1 VKPDIVVIGS
11 VNHDLTVVTTRFPL
25 PGESVLG
32 TDHYSGGGGKGANQ
46 AVAAGRLGA
55 KVAIVSRVGDDEHG
69 RSLVE
74 ALATENIDVSAI
86 GVDSDA
92 PTGLAVITVDQ
103 HAENMIVVSPGANMG
118 LLPTHLDADLIA
130 DVPVVLTQLEIP
142 VEAVTAAARLTT
154 GTFIVNPAPGRPL
167 PVELLNRVDVLVP
180 NRSELGLLAGTER
193 PDTTADVV
201 QAARSIGTNAAVVV
215 TLGADG
221 ALLVT
226 KDQVQAFPS
235 PDVSPVDPTG
245 AGDAFC
251 AAVAHG
257 LAVGMELSRAIERA
271 VVAGALA
278 TTRQGAQA
286 GMPTNEEVEA
296 VLGH

>member
-1 VKPDIVVIGS
+1 MKPDIVVIGS

-142 VEAVTAAARLTT
+142 VETVTAAARLTT

-296 VLGH
+296 VLAH

>member
-1 VKPDIVVIGS
+1 VIGS

>member
-1 VKPDIVVIGS
+1 
-11 VNHDLTVVTTRFPL
+11 
-25 PGESVLG
+25 
-32 TDHYSGGGGKGANQ
+32 
-46 AVAAGRLGA
+46 
-55 KVAIVSRVGDDEHG
+55 VSRVGDDEHG
-69 RSLVE
+69 RELVT
-74 ALATENIDVSAI
+74 ALATEDIDISAI
-86 GVDSDA
+86 GVDREA

-103 HAENMIVVSPGANMG
+103 HAENTIVVSPGSNMR
-118 LLPTHLDADLIA
+118 LLPAHLDQDLIA

-142 VEAVTAAARLTT
+142 IETVTASARLTT
-154 GTFIVNPAPGRPL
+154 GRFIVNPAPGRPL

-180 NRSELGLLAGTER
+180 NRSELGLLAGTEK
-193 PDTTADVV
+193 PDTIDDVV
-201 QAARSIGTNAAVVV
+201 QAARSIGTNADIVV

>member
-11 VNHDLTVVTTRFPL
+11 VNHDLTVVTTRFPQ

-46 AVAAGRLGA
+46 AVAAARLGA
-55 KVAIVSRVGDDEHG
+55 KVALVSRVGDDEHG
-69 RSLVE
+69 KALVK
-74 ALATENIDVSAI
+74 ALATEDIDVSAI
-86 GVDSDA
+86 GVDREA

-103 HAENMIVVSPGANMG
+103 HAENTIVVSPGSNMR
-118 LLPTHLDADLIA
+118 LLPAHLDEDLIA

-142 VEAVTAAARLTT
+142 VETVTTAARLTT

-167 PVELLNRVDVLVP
+167 PVELMNRVDVLVP
-180 NRSELGLLAGTER
+180 NRSELGLLAGMEK
-193 PDTTADVV
+193 PGTTADVV
-201 QAARSIGTNAAVVV
+201 RAARSIRIDAAVVV

-226 KDQVQAFPS
+226 KDNVQAFPS

-257 LAVGMELSRAIERA
+257 LAVGMELIRAVERA

-286 GMPTNEEVEA
+286 GMPTNEEVETLLA
-296 VLGH
+296 H

>member
-11 VNHDLTVVTTRFPL
+11 VNHDLTVVTTRLPQ

-32 TDHYSGGGGKGANQ
+32 TYHYSGGGGKGANQ
-46 AVAAGRLGA
+46 AVAAARLGA
-55 KVAIVSRVGDDEHG
+55 KVAMVSRVGDDEHG
-69 RSLVE
+69 RELVT
-74 ALATENIDVSAI
+74 ALATEDIDISAI
-86 GVDSDA
+86 GVDREA

-103 HAENMIVVSPGANMG
+103 HAENTIVVSPGSNMR
-118 LLPTHLDADLIA
+118 LLPAHLDQDLIA

-142 VEAVTAAARLTT
+142 IETVTASARLTT
-154 GTFIVNPAPGRPL
+154 GRFIVNPAPGRPL

-180 NRSELGLLAGTER
+180 NRSELGLLAGTEK
-193 PDTTADVV
+193 PDTIDDVV
-201 QAARSIGTNAAVVV
+201 QAARSIGTNADIVV

-257 LAVGMELSRAIERA
+257 LAFGMELFRAIERA

-278 TTRQGAQA
+278 TTRRGAQA

-296 VLGH
+296 VLAH

>member
-1 VKPDIVVIGS
+1 MKPDIVVIGS